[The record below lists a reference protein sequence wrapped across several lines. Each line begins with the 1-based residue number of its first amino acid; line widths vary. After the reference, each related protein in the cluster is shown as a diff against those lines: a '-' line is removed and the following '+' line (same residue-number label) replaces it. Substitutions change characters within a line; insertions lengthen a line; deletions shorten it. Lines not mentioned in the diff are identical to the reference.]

1 MAPPPHPP
9 QPGLIPACAGKTG
22 VGGEDG
28 GRDGAHPRVCGENGD
43 MGSPQAGGLGSSPRV
58 RGKRDSAQ
66 RRGGPRGLIPACAG
80 KTRPHRWRPRS
91 TGAHPRV
98 CGENAIRAE
107 TVNGLRGSSP
117 RVRGKPAAVAWGA
130 VWPGLIPACAGK
142 TGRFSACAAITTAHP
157 RVCGENGD
165 GDCAVGGAPGSSPR
179 VRGKPRGR
187 RGPGGVG
194 GLIPACAGKTSPPWS
209 PARPRRAHPRVCG
222 ENVVAAV
229 AALVAAGSSPRVRG
243 KPHRQRQPAH
253 AAGLIPACAGKTPRP
268 PGSTPAR
275 SAHPRVCGEN
285 VTLSDAEE
293 GCCGSSPRVR
303 GKLVV
308 HDAHATLIRLIPACA
323 GKTRPRTA
331 WCGVF
336 QAHPRVCGENQ
347 GSTSSS
353 APGKGS
359 SPRVRGKPLAYP
371 QLLHDTRLIPACAG
385 KTSRRCGGSWVPGA
399 HPRVCGENGWLS
411 RDWLYPLGS
420 SPRVR
425 GKQETAEVLGPRR
438 RLIPACAGKTST
450 SPTPSR
456 SRSAH
461 PRVCGENRYIPG
473 GDTGVQGSSPR
484 VRGKPR
490 AWFTTRNT
498 EGLIPACAGKT
509 TRLSSTTPA
518 AWAHPRVCGEN
529 RGCGSPYD
537 PGAGSSPRVRGK
549 RSRGGSD
556 SIENRLIPACAGKT
570 LIAPINRFPSSG
582 SSPRVRGKPG
592 PSVRVFTVMVAH
604 PRVCGENWTFTTRSS
619 SGSGSSPR
627 VRGKRLR
634 FVGRDLRL
642 GLIPACAGKTRGRRT
657 RSRCRSA
664 HPRVCGEN
672 QAEPGEADPVLGSSP
687 RVRGKLADPEDEAHA
702 RGLIP
707 ACAGKTYSS
716 SSGRTPR
723 WAHPRV
729 CGENTS

>member
-1 MAPPPHPP
+1 
-9 QPGLIPACAGKTG
+9 
-22 VGGEDG
+22 
-28 GRDGAHPRVCGENGD
+28 

-229 AALVAAGSSPRVRG
+229 AALVAAGSSPRVRGKRAVHVAPRQVDRLIPACAGKTAGAASPRRGRRAHPRVCGENWEPTGASPVADGSSPRVRG

-461 PRVCGENRYIPG
+461 PRVCGENVKRVVA
-473 GDTGVQGSSPR
+473 DWVTAGSSPR
-484 VRGKPR
+484 VRGKHDHLAGQAPD
-490 AWFTTRNT
+490 A
-498 EGLIPACAGKT
+498 GLIPACAGKT
-509 TRLSSTTPA
+509 
-518 AWAHPRVCGEN
+518 
-529 RGCGSPYD
+529 
-537 PGAGSSPRVRGK
+537 
-549 RSRGGSD
+549 
-556 SIENRLIPACAGKT
+556 
-570 LIAPINRFPSSG
+570 
-582 SSPRVRGKPG
+582 
-592 PSVRVFTVMVAH
+592 
-604 PRVCGENWTFTTRSS
+604 
-619 SGSGSSPR
+619 
-627 VRGKRLR
+627 
-634 FVGRDLRL
+634 
-642 GLIPACAGKTRGRRT
+642 
-657 RSRCRSA
+657 
-664 HPRVCGEN
+664 
-672 QAEPGEADPVLGSSP
+672 
-687 RVRGKLADPEDEAHA
+687 
-702 RGLIP
+702 
-707 ACAGKTYSS
+707 
-716 SSGRTPR
+716 
-723 WAHPRV
+723 
-729 CGENTS
+729 